1 MSFCYIL
8 IKTYFIFLNRI
19 LQFREKVIYIVTVFV
34 EDIATAFDEHFY
46 DWQQFLNT
54 KTGEIVILSN
64 DGVLDTDKELA
75 EEIDSTD
82 DYIRLPCQYELH
94 EYRIMENFTDTI
106 TNEKMASKL
115 WRALNGKK
123 PFRHFKDTINYLGIA
138 QDYYKFRF
146 QAYLDIAVEWCE
158 DHQIPYEWKNPPKE
172 FLDDNNASYDTLAK
186 RILSRKVIL
195 ARILKYTVPEFA
207 DCSLEDIAGK
217 YIEGDPTADINT
229 IPLDDTLYIKG
240 SQNESNSP
248 NEKVV
253 TFDII
258 FEAIVPDTGKPIQLI
273 INVEPQKA
281 ANPGYPIIKRALYY
295 TSRLISS
302 QKEKYFVGDDYA
314 KIRKVYSIWVI
325 MDATQERSN
334 LIQRFKLT
342 EELLHGTFHEKI
354 KNYDLMTIILL
365 NLGEGEMSHDLLKM
379 LHLIFLDLLKTE
391 QKEEILLDD
400 YGIKLTRDM
409 REEIDRMGGLMQPA
423 IDMAVRKA
431 VSQAVAEKEA
441 EKKAEKETDRLDS
454 IRKIMKNMSVSAQEA
469 MNALE
474 IPADEQPKYAAL
486 I

>member
-1 MSFCYIL
+1 MIA
-8 IKTYFIFLNRI
+8 
-19 LQFREKVIYIVTVFV
+19 IVTVFV
-34 EDIATAFDEHFY
+34 EDIATALDEHFT
-46 DWQQFLNT
+46 DWQQFLNI
-54 KTGEIVILSN
+54 KTGEIEVLSN
-64 DGVLDTDKELA
+64 DKNLDTNEELA
-75 EEIDSTD
+75 EKIDTSN
-82 DYIRLPCQYELH
+82 DYIKLPSQYDLN
-94 EYRIMENFTDTI
+94 EYQIMENFSDNVNDVKI
-106 TNEKMASKL
+106 AKKL
-115 WRALNGKK
+115 WIALNGRK

-146 QAYLDIAVEWCE
+146 KTYLDIAVEWCE
-158 DHQIPYEWKNPPKE
+158 DNKIPYKWKNPPKD

-258 FEAIVPDTGKPIQLI
+258 FEAIAPDTGKPIQLI

-314 KIRKVYSIWVI
+314 KICKVYSIWVI

-342 EELLHGTFHEKI
+342 EELLHGCFHENV

-365 NLGEGEMSHDLLKM
+365 YLGEGEMSHDLLKM

-391 QKEEILLDD
+391 QKEAILLDD

-409 REEIDRMGGLMQPA
+409 REEMERMGGLMQPA
-423 IDMAVRKA
+423 VDMAVKKI
-431 VSQAVAEKEA
+431 VNETVKKAVAEKE
-441 EKKAEKETDRLDS
+441 EKDMLTS
-454 IRKIMKNMSVSAQEA
+454 IRNLMDSMKWSAQQA
-469 MNALE
+469 MDALK
-474 IPADEQPKYAAL
+474 IPESEQPKYAAL

>member
-1 MSFCYIL
+1 M
-8 IKTYFIFLNRI
+8 RI
-19 LQFREKVIYIVTVFV
+19 IVTVFV
-34 EDIATAFDEHFY
+34 EDIATALDESFN
-46 DWQQFLNT
+46 DWQQFLNIQ
-54 KTGEIVILSN
+54 TGEIEVLSN
-64 DGVLDTDKELA
+64 DRLLDTDEELA
-75 EEIDSTD
+75 EKIDTSN
-82 DYIRLPCQYELH
+82 DYIKLPSQYDLNQ
-94 EYRIMENFTDTI
+94 YQIMENFADNVNDVRI
-106 TNEKMASKL
+106 AKKL
-115 WRALNGKK
+115 WIALNGRK

-158 DHQIPYEWKNPPKE
+158 DNKIPYEWKNSPKD

-195 ARILKYTVPEFA
+195 ARILKYTVSEFA

-229 IPLDDTLYIKG
+229 IPIDDTLYIKG

-258 FEAIVPDTGKPIQLI
+258 FEAIAPDTGNPIQLI

-342 EELLHGTFHEKI
+342 EELLHGTFHENI
-354 KNYDLMTIILL
+354 KNYDMLTIIML

-391 QKEEILLDD
+391 QKETILLDE

-409 REEIDRMGGLMQPA
+409 REEIDKMGGLMQPA

-431 VSQAVAEKEA
+431 VSQAVAEKE
-441 EKKAEKETDRLDS
+441 EKERLSS
-454 IRKIMKNMSVSAQEA
+454 IRNLMKNMKLSATKA
-469 MNALE
+469 MNVLE
-474 IPADEQPKYAAL
+474 IPESEHSKYMAL
-486 I
+486 LQ

>member
-1 MSFCYIL
+1 MKIIHNINNYI
-8 IKTYFIFLNRI
+8 
-19 LQFREKVIYIVTVFV
+19 
-34 EDIATAFDEHFY
+34 DI
-46 DWQQFLNT
+46 
-54 KTGEIVILSN
+54 
-64 DGVLDTDKELA
+64 
-75 EEIDSTD
+75 
-82 DYIRLPCQYELH
+82 
-94 EYRIMENFTDTI
+94 
-106 TNEKMASKL
+106 
-115 WRALNGKK
+115 
-123 PFRHFKDTINYLGIA
+123 
-138 QDYYKFRF
+138 
-146 QAYLDIAVEWCE
+146 
-158 DHQIPYEWKNPPKE
+158 
-172 FLDDNNASYDTLAK
+172 DDNNASYDTLAK

-258 FEAIVPDTGKPIQLI
+258 FEAIAPDTGKPIQLI

-334 LIQRFKLT
+334 LIQRFKLS
-342 EELLHGTFHEKI
+342 EELLHGTFHENI

-391 QKEEILLDD
+391 QKEAILLND

-423 IDMAVRKA
+423 VDLAV
-431 VSQAVAEKEA
+431 
-441 EKKAEKETDRLDS
+441 KKLLMRPFNKLFL
-454 IRKIMKNMSVSAQEA
+454 K
-469 MNALE
+469 L
-474 IPADEQPKYAAL
+474 
-486 I
+486 

>member
-1 MSFCYIL
+1 M
-8 IKTYFIFLNRI
+8 
-19 LQFREKVIYIVTVFV
+19 IVTVFV
-34 EDIATAFDEHFY
+34 EDIATALDESFN
-46 DWQQFLNT
+46 DWQQFLNIQ
-54 KTGEIVILSN
+54 TGEIEVLSN
-64 DGVLDTDKELA
+64 DRLLDTDEELA
-75 EEIDSTD
+75 KKIDTSN
-82 DYIRLPCQYELH
+82 DYIKLPSQYDLN
-94 EYRIMENFTDTI
+94 EYQIMENFADNVNDVRI
-106 TNEKMASKL
+106 AKKL
-115 WRALNGKK
+115 WIALNGRK
-123 PFRHFKDTINYLGIA
+123 PFRRFKDTINYLGIA

-158 DHQIPYEWKNPPKE
+158 DNKIPYEWKNPPKE

-258 FEAIVPDTGKPIQLI
+258 FEAIAPDTGKPIQLI

-342 EELLHGTFHEKI
+342 EELLHGTFHENI
-354 KNYDLMTIILL
+354 KNYDMLTIIML

-391 QKEEILLDD
+391 QKETILIDE

-409 REEIDRMGGLMQPA
+409 REQIDKMGGLMQPA

-431 VSQAVAEKEA
+431 VSQAVAEKE
-441 EKKAEKETDRLDS
+441 EKERLSS
-454 IRKIMKNMSVSAQEA
+454 IRNLMKNMKLSATKA
-469 MNALE
+469 MNVLE
-474 IPADEQPKYAAL
+474 IPESEHSKYMAL
-486 I
+486 LQ

>member
-1 MSFCYIL
+1 M
-8 IKTYFIFLNRI
+8 RI
-19 LQFREKVIYIVTVFV
+19 IVTVFV
-34 EDIATAFDEHFY
+34 EDIATALDESFN
-46 DWQQFLNT
+46 DWQQFLNIQ
-54 KTGEIVILSN
+54 TGEIEVLSN
-64 DGVLDTDKELA
+64 DRLLDTDEELA
-75 EEIDSTD
+75 KKIDTSN
-82 DYIRLPCQYELH
+82 DYIKLPSQYDVNQ
-94 EYRIMENFTDTI
+94 YQIMENFADNVNDVRI
-106 TNEKMASKL
+106 AKKL
-115 WRALNGKK
+115 WIALNGRK

-158 DHQIPYEWKNPPKE
+158 DNKIPYEWKNSPKD

-195 ARILKYTVPEFA
+195 ARILKYTVSEFA

-258 FEAIVPDTGKPIQLI
+258 FEAIAPDTGKPIQLI

-302 QKEKYFVGDDYA
+302 QKEKYFVGDYYA

-342 EELLHGTFHEKI
+342 EELLHGTFHENI
-354 KNYDLMTIILL
+354 KNYDMLTIIML

-391 QKEEILLDD
+391 QKETILLDE

-409 REEIDRMGGLMQPA
+409 REEIDKMGGLMQPA

-431 VSQAVAEKEA
+431 VSQAVAEKE
-441 EKKAEKETDRLDS
+441 EKERLSS
-454 IRKIMKNMSVSAQEA
+454 IRNLMKNMKLSATKA
-469 MNALE
+469 MNVLE
-474 IPADEQPKYAAL
+474 IPESEHSKYMAL
-486 I
+486 LQ

>member
-1 MSFCYIL
+1 MPS
-8 IKTYFIFLNRI
+8 
-19 LQFREKVIYIVTVFV
+19 Q
-34 EDIATAFDEHFY
+34 Y
-46 DWQQFLNT
+46 DVN
-54 KTGEIVILSN
+54 
-64 DGVLDTDKELA
+64 
-75 EEIDSTD
+75 
-82 DYIRLPCQYELH
+82 QYQ
-94 EYRIMENFTDTI
+94 IMENFADNVNDVRI
-106 TNEKMASKL
+106 AKKL
-115 WRALNGKK
+115 WIALNGRK
-123 PFRHFKDTINYLGIA
+123 PFRHFKDRINYLGIA

-158 DHQIPYEWKNPPKE
+158 DNKIPYEWKNSPKD

-195 ARILKYTVPEFA
+195 ARILKYTVSEFA

-229 IPLDDTLYIKG
+229 IPIDDTIYIKG

-258 FEAIVPDTGKPIQLI
+258 FEAIAPDTGKPIQLI

-342 EELLHGTFHEKI
+342 EELLHGTFHENI
-354 KNYDLMTIILL
+354 KNYDMLTIIML

-391 QKEEILLDD
+391 QKETILLDE

-409 REEIDRMGGLMQPA
+409 REEIDKMGGLMQPA

-431 VSQAVAEKEA
+431 VSQAVAEKE
-441 EKKAEKETDRLDS
+441 EKERLSS
-454 IRKIMKNMSVSAQEA
+454 IRNLMKNMKLSATKA
-469 MNALE
+469 MNVLE
-474 IPADEQPKYAAL
+474 IPESENSKYMAL
-486 I
+486 LQ

>member
-1 MSFCYIL
+1 M
-8 IKTYFIFLNRI
+8 RI
-19 LQFREKVIYIVTVFV
+19 IVTVFV
-34 EDIATAFDEHFY
+34 EDIATALDESFN
-46 DWQQFLNT
+46 DWQQFLNIQ
-54 KTGEIVILSN
+54 TGEIEVLSN
-64 DGVLDTDKELA
+64 DRLLDTDEELA
-75 EEIDSTD
+75 KKIDTSN
-82 DYIRLPCQYELH
+82 DYIKLPSQYDLNQ
-94 EYRIMENFTDTI
+94 YQIMENFADNVNDVRI
-106 TNEKMASKL
+106 AKKL
-115 WRALNGKK
+115 WIALNGRK

-158 DHQIPYEWKNPPKE
+158 DNKIPYEWKNPPKE
-172 FLDDNNASYDTLAK
+172 FLDNKNASYDTLAK

-195 ARILKYTVPEFA
+195 AWILKYTVPEFA

-229 IPLDDTLYIKG
+229 IPIDDTLYIKG

-258 FEAIVPDTGKPIQLI
+258 FEAIAPDTGKPIQLI

-342 EELLHGTFHEKI
+342 EELLHGTFHENI
-354 KNYDLMTIILL
+354 KNYDMLTIIML

-391 QKEEILLDD
+391 QKETILLDE

-409 REEIDRMGGLMQPA
+409 REEIDKMGGLMQPA

-431 VSQAVAEKEA
+431 VSQAVAEKE
-441 EKKAEKETDRLDS
+441 EKERLSS
-454 IRKIMKNMSVSAQEA
+454 IRNLMKNMKLSATKA
-469 MNALE
+469 MNVLE
-474 IPADEQPKYAAL
+474 IPESEHSKYMAL
-486 I
+486 LQ